1 MKSVAI
7 QGQLRENLGKSASRA
22 IRSEGKALGVIYGS
36 GKEIHFFAPVL
47 AFRDIVYTQ
56 EFKTAEITIDG
67 QTYKCILKDTQF
79 DPITDQLIHLDFLV
93 LEDNKKVIAELPI
106 KLVGQSAGVKVGGR
120 LEQRLKYLKVRTL
133 PEHLV
138 SFVEVD
144 ITELQLN
151 GNIRVEDVKNE
162 KYEFMNPARQPIAS
176 VVMTRALRQAE
187 SEASKGK

>member
-36 GKEIHFFAPVL
+36 GKEIHFSAPLL

-56 EFKTAEITIDG
+56 EFKTTEITVDG

-79 DPITDQLIHLDFLV
+79 DPITDQLIHVDFLV
-93 LEDNKKVIAELPI
+93 LENGRKVIAELPI
-106 KLVGQSAGVKVGGR
+106 KLVGQSEGVKTGGR
-120 LEQRLKYLKVRTL
+120 LEQKMKYVKVRTL

-138 SFVEVD
+138 SYVEVD
-144 ITELQLN
+144 ITHLQLN
-151 GNIRVEDVKNE
+151 ANIRVEDVKNE
-162 KYEFMNPARQPIAS
+162 NYEFMNPARQPIAS

-187 SEASKGK
+187 SEAAKAK

>member
-36 GKEIHFFAPVL
+36 GKEIHFSAPVL

-106 KLVGQSAGVKVGGR
+106 KLVGQSAGVKIGGR

>member
-1 MKSVAI
+1 MKSIAI
-7 QGQLRENLGKSASRA
+7 EGQLRENLGKSASRA

-36 GKEIHFFAPVL
+36 GKEIHFSAPNL

-56 EFKTAEITIDG
+56 EFKTADITIDG
-67 QTYKCILKDTQF
+67 ATYKCILKDTQF

-93 LEDNKKVIAELPI
+93 LEDNRKVIAELPI

-151 GNIRVEDVKNE
+151 GNIRVEDVKND

-176 VVMTRALRQAE
+176 VVMTRALRQAG
-187 SEASKGK
+187 SEATKGK